1 MSGMKRRDFLKQL
14 GALAALSQLPG
25 LPAALAQVEKDDE
38 LLALLRELGKSADMT
53 VYRAQPLNAGAPLE
67 PLRAAHETPADI
79 FYLRNHAPAPAPD
92 ADDWRLQVDGLVE
105 RPLSLSLAALRND
118 FPRHEQEATLQCAG
132 FRRQE
137 MLNEENA
144 GGALLWCS
152 DAIGNGRWG
161 GVRLR
166 DVLEAAG
173 VQAGAA
179 HVAALG
185 LDEIEK
191 DGATIGFGGSIPLD
205 KALGDEVLLADEMNG
220 APLPAAH
227 GWPLRLV
234 APGYIGARSVKWLGR
249 LTLQAGQSDN
259 HYQQRAY
266 KLFPPDVRSDTAEW
280 DAAAALG
287 PLALNSVFI
296 APAAE
301 AELPAGPVQLAG
313 IAIDS
318 RPVAAVEVSLDGGES
333 WQNAALSGEGRWS
346 WRFWA
351 LEVELAAGEYEL
363 VVRARD
369 RDGNTQPPTVE
380 EIWNFKG
387 YMTNHWQRRR
397 VTVR

>member
-1 MSGMKRRDFLKQL
+1 MKRRDFLQRL

-25 LPAALAQVEKDDE
+25 LPAALAQMEMDDALAT
-38 LLALLRELGKSADMT
+38 LLQELGKSPAMT
-53 VYRAQPLNAGAPLE
+53 VYRAAPLNAGSPLE
-67 PLRAAHETPADI
+67 PLRATHETPADI
-79 FYLRNHAPAPAPD
+79 FYLRNHAPVPTPD
-92 ADDWRLQVDGLVE
+92 ADSWRLEVDGLVE
-105 RPLSLSLAALRND
+105 RPLSLGLAALQGD

-144 GGALLWCS
+144 GGALLWRS
-152 DAIGNGRWG
+152 DAISNGRWG
-161 GVRLR
+161 GVLLR

-191 DGATIGFGGSIPLD
+191 GRATIGFGGSIPLD
-205 KALGDEVLLADEMNG
+205 KALGEEVLLADELNG
-220 APLPAAH
+220 AVLPSAH

-234 APGYIGARSVKWLGR
+234 VPGYIGARSVKWLGR

-259 HYQQRAY
+259 YYQQRAY
-266 KLFPPDVRSDTAEW
+266 KLFPPDVESDMTDFGAAEP
-280 DAAAALG
+280 LG
-287 PLALNSVFI
+287 ELYVNSVFI
-296 APAAE
+296 TPAADT
-301 AELPAGPVQLAG
+301 ELPAGPHWLRG
-313 IAIDS
+313 IAIAS
-318 RPVAAVEVSLDGGES
+318 QPLAMVELSLDGGDS
-333 WQNAALSGEGRWS
+333 WQEAGLSGEGRWS
-346 WRFWA
+346 WRFWEA
-351 LEVELAAGEYEL
+351 EVELAPGDYEL

-369 RDGNTQPPTVE
+369 RAGNIQPPTVE

-387 YMTNHWQRRR
+387 YMTNHRQRRR

>member
-1 MSGMKRRDFLKQL
+1 MSGMKRREFLQRL
-14 GALAALSQLPG
+14 GGLAALAQLPG
-25 LPAALAQVEKDDE
+25 LPAALAQIEKDDD
-38 LLALLRELGKSADMT
+38 LLALLRELGKHEEMT
-53 VYRAQPLNAGAPLE
+53 VYRASPLNAGSPLE
-67 PLRAAHETPADI
+67 PLRAAQETPADI
-79 FYLRNHAPAPAPD
+79 FYLRNHAPVPTPD
-92 ADDWRLQVDGLVE
+92 ADSWRLEVDGLVE
-105 RPLSLSLAALRND
+105 RPLSLSLAALQRD
-118 FPRHEQEATLQCAG
+118 FPRQEQEATLQCAG

-161 GVRLR
+161 GVLLR
-166 DVLEAAG
+166 DVLKAAG

-191 DGATIGFGGSIPLD
+191 GGATFGFGGSIPLD
-205 KALGDEVLLADEMNG
+205 KAHGEEVLLADEMNG

-234 APGYIGARSVKWLGR
+234 VPGYIGARSVKWLGR

-266 KLFPPDVRSDTAEW
+266 KVFPPEVSVETADW
-280 DAAAALG
+280 DAATSLG
-287 PLALNSVFI
+287 ELPLNSVFI
-296 APAAE
+296 SPEAD
-301 AELPAGPVQLAG
+301 AELPAGPLQLTG

-318 RPVAAVEVSLDGGES
+318 QPVAAVELSLDGGVT
-333 WQNAALSGEGRWS
+333 WQNAALSGEGRWN
-346 WRFWA
+346 WRFWEMEA
-351 LEVELAAGEYEL
+351 ELSPGDYEL

-369 RDGNTQPPTVE
+369 QAGNTQPETVE

-387 YMTNHWQRRR
+387 YMTNHWQRMR

>member
-1 MSGMKRRDFLKQL
+1 MAGMQRRDFLKQL
-14 GALAALSQLPG
+14 GALATLSHLPG
-25 LPAALAQVEKDDE
+25 LPAALAQVEKDEE
-38 LLALLRELGKSADMT
+38 LLALLRDLGKSADMT
-53 VYRAQPLNAGAPLE
+53 VYRAQPLNAGSPLA
-67 PLRAAHETPADI
+67 PLRAAQETPADI
-79 FYLRNHAPAPAPD
+79 FYVRNHAPTPTPD
-92 ADDWRLQVDGLVE
+92 VDGWRLQVDGLVE
-105 RPLSLSLAALRND
+105 RPLSLSLEALRND
-118 FPRHEQEATLQCAG
+118 FPRQEQEATLQCAG

-137 MLNEENA
+137 MLDEENA

-191 DGATIGFGGSIPLD
+191 GGATFGFGGSIPLD
-205 KALGDEVLLADEMNG
+205 KALGDEVLLAYEMNG
-220 APLPAAH
+220 ARLPAAH
-227 GWPLRLV
+227 GRPLRLV

-249 LTLQAGQSDN
+249 LTLQAGQSGN
-259 HYQQRAY
+259 HYQQRSY
-266 KLFPPDVRSDTAEW
+266 KVFPPDVSAETADWESA
-280 DAAAALG
+280 DALG
-287 PLALNSVFI
+287 ELALNSVFI
-296 APAAE
+296 APAAD

-318 RPVAAVEVSLDGGES
+318 RPVAAVEVSLDGGGS
-333 WQNAALSGEGRWS
+333 WQNAALSGAGRWS

-351 LEVELAAGEYEL
+351 LEVALTPGEYEL
-363 VVRARD
+363 AVRARD

-397 VTVR
+397 ITVR

>member
-1 MSGMKRRDFLKQL
+1 MVAIDRREFVRRLL
-14 GALAALSQLPG
+14 ALAALAQLPA
-25 LPAALAQVEKDDE
+25 LPAAVAQIEKDED
-38 LLALLRELGKSADMT
+38 LFALLREFGKHADMT
-53 VYRAQPLNAGAPLE
+53 VYRASPLNAGSPLE
-67 PLRAAHETPADI
+67 PLRAAQVTPADI
-79 FYLRNHAPAPAPD
+79 FYLRNHAPVPAPD
-92 ADDWRLQVDGLVE
+92 ADSWRLEVDGLVQ
-105 RPLSLSLAALRND
+105 RPLSLSLAELQRD
-118 FPRHEQEATLQCAG
+118 FPRRAQEATLQCAG

-173 VQAGAA
+173 VRAEAQ

-185 LDEIEK
+185 LDEIGK
-191 DGATIGFGGSIPLD
+191 GGATIGFGGSIPLD
-205 KALGDEVLLADEMNG
+205 KALGEEVLLADELNG

-266 KLFPPDVRSDTAEW
+266 RLFPPDLRSDTADW
-280 DAAAALG
+280 AAAPPLG
-287 PLALNSVFI
+287 ELPINSVFI
-296 APAAE
+296 APEAE
-301 AELPAGPVQLAG
+301 AELTAGPQLLRG
-313 IAIDS
+313 IAIGGQ
-318 RPVAAVEVSLDGGES
+318 PVAAVELSLDGGAS
-333 WQNAALSGEGRWS
+333 WQEASLTGAGRWS
-346 WRFWA
+346 WRFWE
-351 LEVELAAGEYEL
+351 LETELAPGDYEL

-369 RDGNTQPPTVE
+369 EGGNTQPPTVE

-397 VTVR
+397 VAVR

>member
-1 MSGMKRRDFLKQL
+1 MSGMERREFLQRL
-14 GALAALSQLPG
+14 GALAALFQLPG
-25 LPAALAQVEKDDE
+25 LPASFAQIEKDEE
-38 LLALLRELGKSADMT
+38 LLALLQELGKSVDMT
-53 VYRAQPLNAGAPLE
+53 VYRADPLNAGSPLE
-67 PLRAAHETPADI
+67 PLRATHETPADI
-79 FYLRNHAPAPAPD
+79 FYLRNHAPVPTPD
-92 ADDWRLQVDGLVE
+92 ADSWRLEVDGLVE
-105 RPLSLSLAALRND
+105 RPLSLGLAALRRD

-152 DAIGNGRWG
+152 DAISNGRWG
-161 GVRLR
+161 GVLLR

-191 DGATIGFGGSIPLD
+191 SGATFGFGGSIPLD
-205 KALGDEVLLADEMNG
+205 KALGEEVLLADELNG

-234 APGYIGARSVKWLGR
+234 VPGYIGARSVKWLGR

-259 HYQQRAY
+259 YYQQRAY
-266 KLFPPDVRSDTAEW
+266 KLFPPDVESDMTDFGVAE
-280 DAAAALG
+280 
-287 PLALNSVFI
+287 PLRELNVNSVFI
-296 APAAE
+296 TPAAD
-301 AELPAGPVQLAG
+301 AELPAGPQLLRG
-313 IAIDS
+313 IAIAS
-318 RPVAAVEVSLDGGES
+318 QPLAMVELSLDGGVS
-333 WQNAALSGEGRWS
+333 WQEAGLSGAGRWS
-346 WRFWA
+346 WRFWE
-351 LEVELAAGEYEL
+351 LETEFTPGEYEL

-369 RDGNTQPPTVE
+369 QAGNTQPPTVE

>member
-1 MSGMKRRDFLKQL
+1 MSGMKRREFLQRL
-14 GALAALSQLPG
+14 GGLVALSQLPG
-25 LPAALAQVEKDDE
+25 LPAALAQIEKDDD
-38 LLALLRELGKSADMT
+38 LPALLRELGKHEEMT
-53 VYRAQPLNAGAPLE
+53 VYRADPLNAGSPLE

-79 FYLRNHAPAPAPD
+79 FYVRNHAPVPTPD
-92 ADDWRLQVDGLVE
+92 EDNWRLEVDGLVE
-105 RPLSLSLAALRND
+105 RPLSLSLAALRRD
-118 FPRHEQEATLQCAG
+118 FPRQEQEATLQCAG

-137 MLNEENA
+137 MLNEENT

-152 DAIGNGRWG
+152 DAISNGRWG
-161 GVRLR
+161 GVLLR

-173 VQAGAA
+173 LQAGAA

-191 DGATIGFGGSIPLD
+191 GGAAFGFGGSIPLD
-205 KALGDEVLLADEMNG
+205 KALGEEVLLADELNG
-220 APLPAAH
+220 APLPATH

-234 APGYIGARSVKWLGR
+234 VPGYIGARSVKWLGR

-266 KLFPPDVRSDTAEW
+266 KVFPPEVSAETADW
-280 DAAAALG
+280 AAAASLG
-287 PLALNSVFI
+287 ALPLNSVFI
-296 APAAE
+296 KPAAD
-301 AELPAGPVQLAG
+301 AELPAGPLQLTG

-318 RPVAAVEVSLDGGES
+318 QPVAAVEFSLDGGLT
-333 WQNAALSGEGRWS
+333 WQNAALGGEGRWS
-346 WRFWA
+346 WRFWEA
-351 LEVELAAGEYEL
+351 EAELSPGDYEL

-369 RDGNTQPPTVE
+369 QAGNIQPETVE

-387 YMTNHWQRRR
+387 YMTNHWQRIR